1 MEFLDGQGLIKAIHY
16 AAAYL
21 ETNKEEVNR
30 LNVFPVPDG
39 DTGTNMSL
47 TIHSA
52 AKNASSADGQSVEVV
67 AKAISSGALM
77 GARGNSGVVLSQ
89 LLRGFYE
96 GCKNRKTLSVSQ
108 LAGCMKSSADMAYKA
123 VIKPTEGTILTVA
136 RAMGNFATAN
146 FGKYQEVDIFL
157 EKMVEEGEKAL
168 DKTPD
173 MLPVLKEAGVV
184 DAGGKGLIY
193 IYKGFLAALKGEVLA
208 EKEMNSGDKTPK
220 MISKSAEGA
229 DIRFLYCT
237 EAMIQGDGDKAP
249 MLRTKLLPMGDSMVV
264 VGDEDIIKVHI
275 HTNEP
280 GKVLSQCLTYGE
292 LLDIK
297 IENMKLQHENT
308 LVHEETYKKQ
318 RPEKRSKYAFVA
330 VAAGEGIEQI
340 FRDIGVESIIKGGQ
354 TMNPSTQDFLDE
366 IALINAEVIYLLPNN
381 KNIILA
387 ANQAK
392 EVSTEH
398 IEVIPTK
405 TIPQGISA
413 VLAFC
418 EEASVEENMDG
429 FIEVINRVKTGQ
441 ITFSV
446 RDTTINK
453 KMIKKGNIIG
463 INDRKGITAISNS
476 AEKAAIELLA
486 GMVDE
491 ESELIYI
498 YYGQDTSQKE
508 AQKLHKKLEKIYEDQ
523 DVILQYGGQP
533 LYYYI
538 LSVE

>member
-1 MEFLDGQGLIKAIHY
+1 MEVLDGQGLIKAIDY

-21 ETNKEEVNR
+21 EMNKEEVNK

-52 AKNASSADGQSVEVV
+52 ARSARSVDERTVSAV
-67 AKAISSGALM
+67 AKSISSGALM
-77 GARGNSGVVLSQ
+77 GARGNSGVILSQ

-96 GCKNRKTLSVSQ
+96 GCKERKTLSVSQ
-108 LAGCMKSSADMAYKA
+108 LAVCMKSSADMAYKA

-136 RAMGNFATAN
+136 REMATFATSN
-146 FGKYQEVDIFL
+146 FEKYQQVDAFL
-157 EKMVEEGEKAL
+157 EKIVQAGEEAL
-168 DKTPD
+168 ERTPE

-193 IYKGFLAALKGEVLA
+193 IYKGFLAALRGEVLEQKDIQGA
-208 EKEMNSGDKTPK
+208 EKDVKK
-220 MISKSAEGA
+220 ALKSADAA

-237 EAMIQGDGDKAP
+237 EAMIQGDAGKAP
-249 MLRTKLLPMGDSMVV
+249 TLRTKLLPMGDSMVV

-308 LVHEETYKKQ
+308 MVHEESYKKQ
-318 RPEKRSKYAFVA
+318 KPEKRSKYAFVA

-340 FRDIGVESIIKGGQ
+340 FRDIGVQNIIKGGQ

-366 IALINAEVIYLLPNN
+366 IESINADVIYLLPNN

-392 EVSTEH
+392 EVSAEH

-413 VLAFC
+413 VLAFS
-418 EEASVEENMDG
+418 EESDVKENMDT
-429 FIEVINRVKTGQ
+429 FAHAIEKVKTGQ
-441 ITFSV
+441 VTFSV
-446 RDTTINK
+446 RDTTIDK
-453 KMIKKGNIIG
+453 KTIKKGNIIG
-463 INDRKGITAISNS
+463 INDRQGIIAVSNS
-476 AEKAAIELLA
+476 TEKAALELLA

-491 ESELIYI
+491 ETELIYV
-498 YYGQDTSQKE
+498 YYGEDTSQKE
-508 AQKLHKKLEKIYEDQ
+508 AQKLHKKLEKIYSDQ
-523 DVILQYGGQP
+523 DVVLQYGGQP

-538 LSVE
+538 ISVE

>member
-1 MEFLDGQGLIKAIHY
+1 MEVLDGQALKDAIGH

-21 ETNKEEVNR
+21 EMNKEEVNK

-52 AKNASSADGQSVEVV
+52 AKSAQSVKESSINAV

-77 GARGNSGVVLSQ
+77 GARGNSGVILSQ

-96 GCKNRKTLSVSQ
+96 GCKDRNTLSTSQ
-108 LAGCMKSSADMAYKA
+108 LANCVKSSADMAYKA

-136 RAMGNFATAN
+136 RAMALFATSN
-146 FGKYQEVDIFL
+146 FEKYKQIDSFL
-157 EKMVEEGEKAL
+157 EKMVEEGEIAL
-168 DKTPD
+168 EKTPE

-193 IYKGFLAALKGEVLA
+193 IYKGFLASMRGEKL
-208 EKEMNSGDKTPK
+208 DKKDFEPADKAVKFTGK
-220 MISKSAEGA
+220 AGEAA

-237 EAMIQGDGDKAP
+237 EAMIQGSANSVP
-249 MLRTKLLPMGDSMVV
+249 ALRTKLSPMGDSMIVI
-264 VGDEDIIKVHI
+264 GDEDIIKVHI

-308 LVHEETYKKQ
+308 LVHEEAYKRQK
-318 RPEKRSKYAFVA
+318 PEKRSKAAFVA
-330 VAAGEGIEQI
+330 VASGEGIEQI
-340 FRDIGVESIIKGGQ
+340 FRDIGVQNIIKGGQ

-366 IALINAEVIYLLPNN
+366 IEVINADVIYLLPNN

-392 EVSTEH
+392 EVSSEH
-398 IEVIPTK
+398 VQVLPTK

-413 VLAFC
+413 VLAYS
-418 EEASVEENMDG
+418 EEADTEENLKQLSLA
-429 FIEVINRVKTGQ
+429 IEKVKTGQ
-441 ITFSV
+441 VTFSI
-446 RDTTINK
+446 RDTNIGK
-453 KMIKKGNIIG
+453 KAIKKGNIIG
-463 INDRKGITAISNS
+463 IDDRKGITVVSNS
-476 AEKAAIELLA
+476 PEKAAMELLE

-491 ESELIYI
+491 DSELIYI
-498 YYGQDTSQKE
+498 YYGEDTVQKE
-508 AQKLHKKLEKIYEDQ
+508 AQKLHKKLEKIYADQ
-523 DVILQYGGQP
+523 DVVLQDGGQP

-538 LSVE
+538 VSVE